1 MKKTMTIR
9 RAATLAKAQPSKAR
23 PIKPTPSKA
32 EQDFNKAAEL
42 RRKFPLVASTPAAK
56 RRALQAAKAYGT
68 ELTARKAG
76 KR

>member
-9 RAATLAKAQPSKAR
+9 RAATLAKTQPSKAR

-42 RRKFPLVASTPAAK
+42 RRKFPLLASTPSAK
-56 RRALQAAKAYGT
+56 RKARQAATAYAA
-68 ELTARKAG
+68 ELAPKGG

>member
-42 RRKFPLVASTPAAK
+42 RRKFPLLAAAPAAK
-56 RRALQAAKAYGT
+56 RRMRAAALAYAA
-68 ELTARKAG
+68 ELAPKGGNR
-76 KR
+76 

>member
-42 RRKFPLVASTPAAK
+42 RRKFPLLAAAPAAK
-56 RRALQAAKAYGT
+56 RRMRTAALAYAA
-68 ELTARKAG
+68 ELATKGG

>member
-1 MKKTMTIR
+1 MTIR
-9 RAATLAKAQPSKAR
+9 RAATLAKTQPSKAR

-56 RRALQAAKAYGT
+56 RRALQAAKAYAA
-68 ELTARKAG
+68 ELATKGG

>member
-9 RAATLAKAQPSKAR
+9 RAATLAKAHKAR

-42 RRKFPLVASTPAAK
+42 KRKFPLLASTPSAK
-56 RRALQAAKAYGT
+56 RKARQAATAYAA
-68 ELTARKAG
+68 ELAPKGG

>member
-42 RRKFPLVASTPAAK
+42 RRKFPLVAAAPAAK
-56 RRALQAAKAYGT
+56 RRMRTAALAYAA
-68 ELTARKAG
+68 ELATKGG